1 MNLVKNVLAATQ
13 DSTEKIKVKPPSV
26 AYIGSVGDLLSG
38 LLTIAIIFGALAV
51 FIYLIWGG
59 FDWLTSGGDSGKI
72 EKAQKKITS
81 ALIGFAIIAAA
92 YGLMKLIGA
101 FFGIDIFNG
110 LNVHQISTPVNN

>member
-1 MNLVKNVLAATQ
+1 MNLVKNVLAAKN
-13 DSTEKIKVKPPSV
+13 TEIAVQEPSV
-26 AYIGSVGDLLSG
+26 PYVNSIGSLLGG

-72 EKAQKKITS
+72 EKAQKKITA
-81 ALIGFAIIAAA
+81 ALIGFAIIAAS

-101 FFGIDIFNG
+101 FFNIDIFSGVQFQPITTNP
-110 LNVHQISTPVNN
+110 TK